1 MGGLQAIKNS
11 LIFLLLL
18 AAAWE
23 DIRRMRIPNRLIE
36 AGGILRILLFLAE
49 WKIMGGENIF
59 QEGEKLAGSLLLVLG
74 LFYFS
79 MISQYGLGFGDI
91 KLLGVIT
98 LYQGVEE
105 TLACLLFGLFPTAVL
120 ILILLAA
127 GRINRKDKLPLAPVF
142 LMGYLIAMI

>member
-49 WKIMGGENIF
+49 
-59 QEGEKLAGSLLLVLG
+59 
-74 LFYFS
+74 
-79 MISQYGLGFGDI
+79 
-91 KLLGVIT
+91 
-98 LYQGVEE
+98 
-105 TLACLLFGLFPTAVL
+105 
-120 ILILLAA
+120 
-127 GRINRKDKLPLAPVF
+127 
-142 LMGYLIAMI
+142 